1 MSDKHIAKE
10 IASKLYDLDVKVY
23 ESTVSTMG
31 KVFPAGREL
40 SVKHMAQ
47 QIEQDK
53 KHFLK
58 DETTLISNMINTIE
72 DNAKVKEY
80 RAELDEIRKMI
91 DEYIPV
97 TVLPDSFLSNISN
110 VKNRFAENNNM
121 IICIGREYGSGG
133 HEIGYRLAERLNISY
148 YDNEIIKMASE
159 HFNANIKVV
168 SDHDEKAGKESFFD
182 KNPLN
187 IFGFSANDSL
197 FFAQSAYIQ
206 EIASKGNAVI
216 MGRCSDV
223 VLEHA
228 GIPRLSIFIGAPFE
242 DRVEHE
248 MACSK
253 LPKDKA
259 MTLVH
264 KKDKERK
271 AYYNYYTSRHWGHS
285 DNYDL
290 CINTAC
296 YGIDGT
302 VDILEK
308 MVKLAYGHKEI

>member
-1 MSDKHIAKE
+1 MTTKDYLNQISRLNRMINNKLSE
-10 IASKLYDLDVKVY
+10 ITQL
-23 ESTVSTMG
+23 
-31 KVFPAGREL
+31 REL
-40 SVKHMAQ
+40 SCSISAVRNEERVKSSFNP
-47 QIEQDK
+47 DK
-53 KHFLK
+53 IGSTYAKI
-58 DETTLISNMINTIE
+58 DEMEHS
-72 DNAKVKEY
+72 
-80 RAELDEIRKMI
+80 LDKMI

-182 KNPLN
+182 RNPLN

-264 KKDKERK
+264 KKDKE
-271 AYYNYYTSRHWGHS
+271 NYTSRHWGHS

>member
-1 MSDKHIAKE
+1 MSDKSIAKE

-40 SVKHMAQ
+40 SVKHMMQ
-47 QIEQDK
+47 KIETDK
-53 KHFLK
+53 KHFFK

-72 DNAKVKEY
+72 DVNKVSEY
-80 RAELDEIRKMI
+80 RNELEQIKKMI
-91 DEYIPV
+91 DEYNPI

-110 VKNRFAENNNM
+110 VRNRFSKDNHM

-148 YDNEIIKMASE
+148 YDNEIIQMASE

-168 SDHDEKAGKESFFD
+168 SDHDEKAGKESFFER
-182 KNPLN
+182 NPLN

-206 EIASKGNAVI
+206 EIASQSDAVI

-228 GIPRLSIFIGAPFE
+228 GIPRLSVFIGAPFE
-242 DRVEHE
+242 DRIEHE
-248 MACSK
+248 MSCSK
-253 LPKDKA
+253 IAKDEA

-264 KKDKERK
+264 KKDKDRK

-308 MVKLAYGHKEI
+308 MVKLAYSNSK

>member
-1 MSDKHIAKE
+1 MNDNAKAAE

-31 KVFPAGREL
+31 KVFPAGKDL
-40 SVKHMAQ
+40 SVTHMVKA
-47 QIEQDK
+47 IEQDK
-53 KHFLK
+53 KHFFK

-72 DNAKVKEY
+72 DKVKADNF
-80 RAELDEIRKMI
+80 RNELSELMKMI
-91 DEYIPV
+91 ENYSPADE
-97 TVLPDSFLSNISN
+97 LPDSFLDNVSNIKS
-110 VKNRFAENNNM
+110 RFSGSKHM
-121 IICIGREYGSGG
+121 IICIGREYGSSG
-133 HEIGYRLAERLNISY
+133 HEIGFRLAQRLNISY

-159 HFNANIKVV
+159 HFDTNIKVV
-168 SDHDEKAGKESFFD
+168 SEHDEKAGKDSFFG

-187 IFGFSANDSL
+187 LFGFSASDSL

-206 EIASKGNAVI
+206 DIATKGDAVI

-223 VLEHA
+223 ILEHA
-228 GIPRLSIFIGAPFE
+228 GIPRLSVFIGAPFE
-242 DRVEHE
+242 DRVKRE
-248 MACSK
+248 MACAKISRE
-253 LPKDKA
+253 KA
-259 MTLVH
+259 MSLIH

-285 DNYDL
+285 NNYDL

-296 YGIDGT
+296 YGINGA

-308 MVKLAYGHKEI
+308 MVQLAYDK